1 MSVYLLINNTKGPKN
16 MKNMKTRVFSLSGLT
31 LRLTTIFMLLLTLL
45 SSSFM
50 PVQAT
55 TLDPKSLLTSQ
66 TSLAIHGTKLG
77 PTAQQQLLH
86 LAFPLKLQN
95 QAALDKFLSDL
106 YNPHSSSYHHFL
118 TPAQFSSEFVDSTAR
133 QSLLNF
139 LQSKGL
145 DVATNSPT
153 NGTVILANAT
163 VAQVEAAFNIQ
174 IANYRSSTGRVFYAN
189 DLTPA
194 LPVEIASN
202 IQGVLGLD
210 NFGQLHPYN
219 ANIKTSLLA
228 APTSDGPTGC
238 SAGVTAATNSHAF
251 TPNQLA
257 SVYDFNSLYSAGYSG
272 QGQTVALFELDDYVD
287 TDIAQFKNCFS
298 STASV
303 QRVKVNGGTTPSGG
317 NGETE
322 VALDIEVLAGLA
334 PGLDNIL
341 VYEAP
346 LTDADALAEYQQIA
360 NDDLAQVVSSSW
372 GDCEQNNMPL
382 VNGEAPV
389 FQQMAAQGQ
398 GIFAAS
404 GDSGVSDC
412 NGDQKSNDSVAAVD
426 DPASQPYVTG
436 VGGTSLSVTVSDTRS
451 SETVWSGGGGGLSVV
466 WPKPN
471 YQLSQVITNS
481 YSNGMRQVPDVTA
494 DASPSTPYLIYVRGS
509 FSSVG
514 GTSASAPL
522 WAAAEIVANQKL
534 VAQGYTHL
542 GFANPALYSVF
553 NSNSA
558 AFYDITV
565 GNNCSGPACGSTL
578 AAGTYPATVGYD
590 QASGLG
596 SLQLGTLISAMISSD
611 VVPTATP
618 TTTTPTT
625 TTTTTSTTATTTT
638 PTPITPTPTTTTSTT
653 TITSTTATTTTPV
666 PTTTP
671 VISSTFSYYL
681 PFLANTYTT
690 SGQSGS
696 FTTFLS
702 FQNIGNGSANI
713 TLQYYDTDGTNFKND
728 TTSCPT
734 LAAYADCIALNPFA
748 SGTKG
753 TGIII
758 SSQPLNV
765 IVAEATPLG
774 GSAYAVSS
782 SAANS
787 LLAPLALTNAYG
799 GFTTQL
805 NIFNVG
811 ASQAQVT
818 VTFFNT
824 DGSAAPSNTSQI
836 LTVLPH
842 TTQTLDQA
850 TPISN
855 LPDGFNGWAQITGSS
870 GSTLVV
876 QLLEQNPNTH
886 FVAIANAATTPATN
900 LYAAAIFNQAFGNFV
915 TGANILNPGNDPI
928 LATVTYYAS
937 DGQVFSSSQFSIAA
951 HAIQAIYQGANGNNP
966 GLPSGGLPIGFYGS
980 ASVNIVNGAALMLV
994 NEAGGLTASGS
1005 ARSGTYVAL
1014 SSGGSLVGLPVL
1026 ANNGF
1031 GYTTGSTI
1039 VNNSID
1045 LVGATLQYYNTD
1057 GTPQGNVQT
1066 LSLAPHASLF
1076 IFQGASGLPTN
1087 FFGTAIITQTTGV
1100 PHSLLATVN
1109 AQADSFFYTYTE
1121 PNSQAFDSSM

>member
-1 MSVYLLINNTKGPKN
+1 MSAYPLINNTKR
-16 MKNMKTRVFSLSGLT
+16 MKNIKKRVFSLSGLT

-55 TLDPKSLLTSQ
+55 TLDQKILLIPQVSR
-66 TSLAIHGTKLG
+66 AIHGTKLG
-77 PTAQQQLLH
+77 PPAQQQLLH

-95 QAALDKFLSDL
+95 QVALDKFLSDL
-106 YNPHSSSYHHFL
+106 YNPYSASYHHFL
-118 TPAQFSSEFVDSTAR
+118 TPAQFSSTFVDSTAR

-139 LQSKGL
+139 LQSKDL
-145 DVATNSPT
+145 NITNSPA
-153 NGTVILANAT
+153 NGTIILASAT

-194 LPVEIASN
+194 LPVEIASS

-219 ANIKTSLLA
+219 ANVEASPPAT
-228 APTSDGPTGC
+228 PTSDGPTGC

-257 SVYDFNSLYSAGYSG
+257 SAYDFNSLYSAGYSG

-287 TDIAQFKNCFS
+287 TDIAQFENCFS
-298 STASV
+298 TSAPV
-303 QRVKVNGGTTPSGG
+303 QRVKVNGGTSPSGG

-334 PGLDNIL
+334 PGLNNIL

-382 VNGEAPV
+382 VNGEAPI

-412 NGDQKSNDSVAAVD
+412 NGDQKNNDSVAAVD

-436 VGGTSLSVTVSDTRS
+436 VGGTNLSVTVSDTRS
-451 SETVWSGGGGGLSVV
+451 SEIVWSGGGGGLSVV

-481 YSNGMRQVPDVTA
+481 YSNAMRQVPDVTA

-514 GTSASAPL
+514 GTSAAAPL

-534 VAQGYTHL
+534 VALGYTHL

-596 SLQLGTLISAMISSD
+596 SLQLGILVNALISSD

-625 TTTTTSTTATTTT
+625 STTTTTATTTT
-638 PTPITPTPTTTTSTT
+638 PPPTTTTSTT
-653 TITSTTATTTTPV
+653 PTTSTTSTTTATTTTPI
-666 PTTTP
+666 PTTTAP
-671 VISSTFSYYL
+671 VISSTFNYYL

-690 SGQSGS
+690 PGQSGS

-702 FQNIGNGSANI
+702 FQNTGNGSANI
-713 TLQYYDTDGTNFKND
+713 TLQYYDTDGTNFKSN

-748 SGTKG
+748 IGTKG
-753 TGIII
+753 TGILT

-774 GSAYAVSS
+774 GSAYAVSN
-782 SAANS
+782 SAASS
-787 LLAPLALTNAYG
+787 LLAPLTLTDAYG

-811 ASQAQVT
+811 GSAAQVT
-818 VTFFNT
+818 VTFFNA
-824 DGSAAPSNTSQI
+824 DGSAAPSNSTQI

-870 GSTLVV
+870 GSQLVV
-876 QLLEQNPNTH
+876 QLLEQNPYTH
-886 FVAIANAATTPATN
+886 FVAIANAATTPAPN

-915 TGANILNPGNDPI
+915 TGANILNPGNSPI

-937 DGQVFSSSQFSIAA
+937 DGQAFSSSQFSIAA
-951 HAIQAIYQGANGNNP
+951 HAIQAIYQGATGNNP
-966 GLPSGGLPIGFYGS
+966 GLPSGGLPVGFYGS

-1005 ARSGTYVAL
+1005 ARSGIYAAL
-1014 SSGGSLVGLPVL
+1014 ASGGSLVGLPVL

-1031 GYTTGSTI
+1031 GYITGSTI

-1045 LVGATLQYYNTD
+1045 LIGATLQYYNTD
-1057 GTPQGNVQT
+1057 GIPQGNLQT

-1076 IFQGASGLPTN
+1076 IFQGASGLPPN
-1087 FFGTAIITQTTGV
+1087 FFGTAIITQTTGTA
-1100 PHSLLATVN
+1100 HSLLATVN
-1109 AQADSFFYTYTE
+1109 AQSGSFFYTYTE
-1121 PNSQAFDSSM
+1121 PNS